1 MIVTENDREWLVKMH
16 TQGRAGATNAP
27 FSGRFRPQKRKSR
40 RAVPG
45 IKPGPALQLDD
56 SIAVWLDEDRY
67 RRFMNERGRRL
78 PTVEEQVKFVDWY
91 LARVTKG
98 SFVRTDVE
106 GEFDNE

>member
-16 TQGRAGATNAP
+16 TQGRVGATNAP

-56 SIAVWLDEDRY
+56 SITVWLDEDRY

-78 PTVEEQVKFVDWY
+78 PTVEEQVSQEVN
-91 LARVTKG
+91 VTKG